1 VEVWAFLLLGVIQ
14 GLTEFLPVSSSGH
27 LVLAQ
32 HWLGIDAPGA
42 LTEVA
47 LHVATLLSVVIV
59 YWHDIIA
66 IFAQRRWS
74 YLGLLA
80 LGTVVTVAIAL
91 PAKDW
96 VEALTDAEYA
106 PRVVG
111 AMLLITALWLVLAD
125 LRLKRNATKDEPT
138 WLGAGLIGVAQA
150 IAVLPGISRSGATI
164 GAGVLRGVG
173 RAQAARFSFMLSVPV
188 ILGAG
193 ILKAQN
199 VVPALESG
207 AINAAGLG
215 LAFIAALVFGV
226 LAIYLVLWLLKR
238 ARLSYFAAYCAL
250 LGIAALI
257 AG

>member
-1 VEVWAFLLLGVIQ
+1 VEVWAYLLLGVIQ

-32 HWLGIDAPGA
+32 HWLNIDAPGA

-59 YWHDIIA
+59 YWRDINA
-66 IFAQRRWS
+66 IFTQRRWG

-80 LGTVVTVAIAL
+80 LGTVVTVALAL
-91 PAKDW
+91 PARDW
-96 VEALTDAEYA
+96 IEGLTDADYA

-111 AMLLITALWLVLAD
+111 AMLLVTALWLLLAD
-125 LRLKRNATKDEPT
+125 WRLRRNAAKEEPT

-150 IAVLPGISRSGATI
+150 VAVLPGISRSGATI

-173 RAQAARFSFMLSVPV
+173 REQAARFSFLLSAPV

-193 ILKAQN
+193 ILKARD
-199 VVPALESG
+199 VAPALQSG
-207 AINAAGLG
+207 AINSAGLG

-226 LAIYLVLWLLKR
+226 LAIYLVLWLLRR

-250 LGIAALI
+250 IGIAALI
-257 AG
+257 IG

>member
-1 VEVWAFLLLGVIQ
+1 VEVWAYLLLGVIQ

-32 HWLGIDAPGA
+32 HWLGVDAPGA

-47 LHVATLLSVVIV
+47 LHVATLLSVVLV
-59 YWHDIIA
+59 YWRDIVG
-66 IFAQRRWS
+66 IFTRRRWT

-80 LGTVVTVAIAL
+80 LGTVVTVALAL

-96 VEALTDAEYA
+96 IEGLTDAAYA
-106 PRVVG
+106 PQVVG
-111 AMLLITALWLVLAD
+111 AMLLLTALWLVLAD
-125 LRLKRNATKDEPT
+125 LRLRRAATRTEPT
-138 WLGAGLIGVAQA
+138 WLGAGLIGIAQA

-164 GAGVLRGVG
+164 GSGVLRGVG
-173 RAQAARFSFMLSVPV
+173 REQAARFSFLLSVPV

-193 ILKAQN
+193 VLKAGD
-199 VVPALESG
+199 VAPALNSG
-207 AINAAGLG
+207 AINAVGLG

-250 LGIAALI
+250 LGLAALI
-257 AG
+257 VG